1 MVYTVGCH
9 LYAESKKYDKVVNMM
24 KKKLTHRYGELVVNN
39 CGALKGGRAGGVN
52 YWGRDRLKDTL
63 GNIGNIDNIL

>member
-1 MVYTVGCH
+1 
-9 LYAESKKYDKVVNMM
+9 MM